1 MEPSFFDHREPAADH
16 AGEGEH
22 LRPFEGLEVEA
33 LAEFLRDWG
42 DVRVLCFFAEA
53 DDGEQDKSFPLEISK
68 ERDL

>member
-22 LRPFEGLEVEA
+22 LRPFEGLE
-33 LAEFLRDWG
+33 
-42 DVRVLCFFAEA
+42 A
-53 DDGEQDKSFPLEISK
+53 DGGEQDKSFPLEISK